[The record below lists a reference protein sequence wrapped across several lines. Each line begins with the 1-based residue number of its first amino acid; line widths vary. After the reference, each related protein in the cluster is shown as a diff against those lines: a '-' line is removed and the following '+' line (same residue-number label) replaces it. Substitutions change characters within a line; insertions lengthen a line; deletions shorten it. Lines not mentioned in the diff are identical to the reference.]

1 MDGYR
6 KQIFI
11 SVAYAAVGLVLTLR
25 PGMAASVVCTLLGVC
40 ALIFG
45 AARLIMYF
53 ARREER
59 GASEAAVGAAFAAVG
74 ALCLAAPRLVMSILP
89 LALGVVLAIDGAG
102 KLSRALELRKLG
114 WSNWYWTLLL
124 ALCLLIVGVTLV
136 INPFGMVETAVM
148 FFGICLLI
156 DGVADIALLLLGRK

>member
-1 MDGYR
+1 MDAYR

-74 ALCLAAPRLVMSILP
+74 ALCLAAPRLVMSIL
-89 LALGVVLAIDGAG
+89 
-102 KLSRALELRKLG
+102 
-114 WSNWYWTLLL
+114 
-124 ALCLLIVGVTLV
+124 
-136 INPFGMVETAVM
+136 
-148 FFGICLLI
+148 
-156 DGVADIALLLLGRK
+156 